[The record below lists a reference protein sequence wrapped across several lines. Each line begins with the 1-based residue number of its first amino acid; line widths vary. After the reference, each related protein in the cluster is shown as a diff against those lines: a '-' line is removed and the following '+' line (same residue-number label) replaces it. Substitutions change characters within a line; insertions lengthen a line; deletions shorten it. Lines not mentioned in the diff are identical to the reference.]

1 MDDKQRSRLIEI
13 IPGKL
18 IFDCPM
24 DRMTT
29 YRVGG
34 KAEACCFP
42 GDEKELGNLISF
54 LTMENV
60 PYFIVGKGSNILVS
74 DAGLKGAVI
83 VMKDRLASIEDSG
96 TEAPALLCGGGATVA
111 DLLSHC
117 RKRGLS
123 GLEFMTGIPGTL
135 GGAVFMN
142 AGAYGDEIG
151 NHVDEILA
159 VRPDGEAT
167 ALKREEIKFSYRS
180 SGIPQGTAIY
190 RIKFLLKQGDRD
202 AISETIARN
211 LKKRKE
217 TQPLDYPSA
226 GSVFK
231 NPPGDYAGRL
241 IEKAGLKGFKIGGAM
256 ISTKHANFIVNT
268 GGAKAGDIQTLIDLT
283 RSKVKEDTGIDLEPE
298 IKVLGG

>member
-13 IPGKL
+13 IPGGV

-42 GDEKELGNLISF
+42 SEVKELGNLISF
-54 LTMENV
+54 LTMEGV
-60 PYFIVGKGSNILVS
+60 PYLIVGKGSNILVC

-83 VMKDRLASIEDSG
+83 VMKDRLASIEDTG
-96 TEAPALLCGGGATVA
+96 TEVPELLCGGGATVA

-117 RKRGLS
+117 KKKGLS
-123 GLEFMTGIPGTL
+123 GLEFMAGIPGTI

-142 AGAYGDEIG
+142 AGAYGNEIG
-151 NHVDEILA
+151 DRVHEVLT
-159 VRPDGEAT
+159 VRPDGEKKV
-167 ALKREEIKFSYRS
+167 LKHEEIKFSYRS
-180 SGIPQGTAIY
+180 SGIPPGTAIY
-190 RIKFLLKQGDRD
+190 GARLVLKQGDVEV
-202 AISETIARN
+202 ISETIARN

-217 TQPLDYPSA
+217 SQPLDYPSA

-241 IEKAGLKGFKIGGAM
+241 IEKAGLKGAKIGGAV
-256 ISTKHANFIVNT
+256 ISTKHANFIVNA
-268 GGAKAGDIQTLIDLT
+268 GGAKAGDILALIELA
-283 RSKVKEDTGIDLEPE
+283 RRKVKEDTGIDLETE
-298 IKVLGG
+298 IKILGF